1 MRSPFLL
8 QKCKTAVHLQFN
20 WIGGIVTFPTV
31 GRLCGRR
38 VSDAAGASR
47 LQNSRAGVNG
57 IQGIP
62 ISSISLPSHGT
73 GSLAD
78 NQDDTFLAP
87 SPEDWATHDF
97 LMAGCEPGKRL
108 NVAVLLSG
116 GVDSSLALR
125 LLRAAGHTCRA
136 FYLQIWFQEDF
147 RNFWDACP
155 WEEDLQYARQ
165 VCESLGVPLEVVP
178 LTSEYWDR
186 VVSSSVE
193 EIRAGRTPNP
203 DMWCNSRVK
212 FGAFYDYLERT
223 YGTAFDRVASG
234 HYARMQRVKK
244 PRLEVEENSSSDH
257 DGRQHAG
264 QQQGQAFPAAA
275 AHPLIGAPGLA
286 TAEGADEEE
295 AEAEADE
302 ARRYS
307 HSSASPSD
315 LNQTQ
320 QRQQQ
325 QLQRW
330 QQPRLQTD
338 LGVGPSLNSGG
349 SGGEEEEELQLL
361 LTPDAVKDQTYFLA
375 NLSPRQ
381 LSRVMFPLGWL
392 TKAQVRKLAAAADLA
407 NKNRKDSQGIC
418 FLGKVKFHEFVREHL
433 GEWPGPVLEAETGQP
448 LGLHQG
454 YWFYTVGQ
462 RGGIKLPG
470 GPWYVV
476 AKDTLHNAVLVSRQY
491 YDDTKQRD
499 SFKCGPFNWLDT
511 VARPDPQVGPLFVKV
526 RHGPNMYRCELQ
538 LHDARGDGSY
548 GDDSYG
554 TVLLEQNDQGLAAG
568 QYAVFY
574 QGGRCLGCAV
584 IQETVDTAA
593 ARKKLQM
600 ERADIAKAGF
610 V

>member
-8 QKCKTAVHLQFN
+8 QKCKAAVHLQFN
-20 WIGGIVTFPTV
+20 WIGSIVTLPTV
-31 GRLCGRR
+31 GRLCARR

-47 LQNSRAGVNG
+47 LQNSRAGVTG

-62 ISSISLPSHGT
+62 ISSTSLPDHGAV
-73 GSLAD
+73 SLAGH
-78 NQDDTFLAP
+78 QDDTFVAP
-87 SPEDWATHDF
+87 PPEDWATYDF

-178 LTSEYWDR
+178 LTAEYWDR

-203 DMWCNSRVK
+203 DIWCNSRVK

-223 YGTAFDRVASG
+223 YGTTFDRVASG
-234 HYARMQRVKK
+234 HYACVQRVKK
-244 PRLEVEENSSSDH
+244 RRLEAVANSVSDH
-257 DGRQHAG
+257 DGRQHARQ
-264 QQQGQAFPAAA
+264 QQQGQALLAAA
-275 AHPLIGAPGLA
+275 EHPLMGTPGLA
-286 TAEGADEEE
+286 TAEEAGEEE
-295 AEAEADE
+295 A

-307 HSSASPSD
+307 HSSASTSGFNF
-315 LNQTQ
+315 NQKG
-320 QRQQQ
+320 QQQ
-325 QLQRW
+325 QLQGRH
-330 QQPRLQTD
+330 QPRLPTD
-338 LGVGPSLNSGG
+338 LGVSPSSNNGCSGED
-349 SGGEEEEELQLL
+349 EEEEVQLL

-381 LSRVMFPLGWL
+381 LSRVMFPLGCL
-392 TKAQVRKLAAAADLA
+392 TKSQVRKLAAAADLA

-433 GEWPGPVLEAETGQP
+433 GEWPGPILEAETGQA
-448 LGLHQG
+448 LGLHLG

-499 SFKCGPFNWLDT
+499 SFKCGPFNWLDA
-511 VARPDPQVGPLFVKV
+511 VARPDPRVGPLFVKV

-538 LHDARGDGSY
+538 LHDARGDGSD

-554 TVLLEQNDQGLAAG
+554 TVVLEQNDQGLAAG

-584 IQETVDTAA
+584 IQETVDTAD
-593 ARKKLQM
+593 ARKELQM
-600 ERADIAKAGF
+600 ERADTAEAGF

>member
-8 QKCKTAVHLQFN
+8 QKCKAAVHLQVN
-20 WIGGIVTFPTV
+20 CIGGIVALPTV
-31 GRLCGRR
+31 GRLCARR

-47 LQNSRAGVNG
+47 LQGSRTGIAGL
-57 IQGIP
+57 QDIP
-62 ISSISLPSHGT
+62 ISSTPLPNHGT
-73 GSLAD
+73 SSFPGH
-78 NQDDTFLAP
+78 QDDTFVAP
-87 SPEDWATHDF
+87 PAEDWAKHDF
-97 LMAGCEPGKRL
+97 LMAGCESGKRL

-116 GVDSSLALR
+116 GVDSSMALR

-234 HYARMQRVKK
+234 HYARVQRVGKQ
-244 PRLEVEENSSSDH
+244 RVAAAEDSSSDH
-257 DGRQHAG
+257 DGRQHTR
-264 QQQGQAFPAAA
+264 QQQGQGLWAAA
-275 AHPLIGAPGLA
+275 EHPHMGAPEFPTG
-286 TAEGADEEE
+286 EE
-295 AEAEADE
+295 AV
-302 ARRYS
+302 RRRS
-307 HSSASPSD
+307 HSRASTND
-315 LNQTQ
+315 LNHT
-320 QRQQQ
+320 QQQ
-325 QLQRW
+325 QQQRR
-330 QQPRLQTD
+330 QQARPRTD
-338 LGVGPSLNSGG
+338 PGTGPSLNGG
-349 SGGEEEEELQLL
+349 DSVEEEGEEVQLL

-381 LSRVMFPLGWL
+381 LSRVMFPLGCL
-392 TKAQVRKLAAAADLA
+392 TKSQVRKLAAAADLA
-407 NKNRKDSQGIC
+407 NKTRKDSQGIC

-433 GEWPGPVLEAETGQP
+433 GEWPGPILEAETGQP

-499 SFKCGPFNWLDT
+499 TFKCGPFNWLDA
-511 VARPDPQVGPLFVKV
+511 VARPDPRVGPLFVKV

-554 TVLLEQNDQGLAAG
+554 TVVLEQNDQGLAAG

-584 IQETVDTAA
+584 IQETLETAA
-593 ARKKLQM
+593 AGKKGQM
-600 ERADIAKAGF
+600 EKTDVAEAGC